1 MKIFEEIPNFKFM
14 SIRKWGFTVSGLIIL
29 FGIVLFFIKGFNLGL
44 DFTGGTLVEVSF
56 KDNTSVD
63 DLRQAMQ
70 KVGLGK
76 ATIQRIGKENKFY
89 IRSEEVFDATQE
101 TNKSGEKIESTGQ
114 HKELISRIKE
124 ALQSEEEKKSIAGK
138 LDLNNE
144 SETRIADFLAVKG
157 VETEIAA
164 DSAKKIIEAITKNPK
179 GLITDFSELEKLD
192 LKNQTMRVLRE
203 NAVLGGFAILGT
215 NSIGPQVGKDLRG
228 QATRAAFYAL
238 LGMLIYIAFRFK
250 FIYGISALL
259 TLIHD
264 TLVILTVILLF
275 NIEINLTVVAA
286 ILTLVGYSLNDTIVI
301 FDRIRDN
308 LKIMRGKDASLL
320 MDTSINQTLSR
331 TIITSGTTLF
341 AIIAL
346 LIWGGEVLY
355 PFAFTLFVGIIIGTY
370 SSIYQSCAWLFVWEK
385 KFMGRKKT

>member
-164 DSAKKIIEAITKNPK
+164 DSAKKIIEAITKIQK
-179 GLITDFSELEKLD
+179 
-192 LKNQTMRVLRE
+192 V
-203 NAVLGGFAILGT
+203 
-215 NSIGPQVGKDLRG
+215 
-228 QATRAAFYAL
+228 
-238 LGMLIYIAFRFK
+238 
-250 FIYGISALL
+250 
-259 TLIHD
+259 
-264 TLVILTVILLF
+264 
-275 NIEINLTVVAA
+275 
-286 ILTLVGYSLNDTIVI
+286 
-301 FDRIRDN
+301 
-308 LKIMRGKDASLL
+308 
-320 MDTSINQTLSR
+320 
-331 TIITSGTTLF
+331 
-341 AIIAL
+341 
-346 LIWGGEVLY
+346 
-355 PFAFTLFVGIIIGTY
+355 
-370 SSIYQSCAWLFVWEK
+370 
-385 KFMGRKKT
+385 